1 MTDPCCPHF
10 GQTFPYVWEL
20 FIEMDQSATS
30 KTTETAQ
37 NILAIVDT
45 HKKRK
50 NVRSASLLLRVIEM
64 TDFGSPNLIKDII
77 IEGVQ

>member
-1 MTDPCCPHF
+1 M
-10 GQTFPYVWEL
+10 G
-20 FIEMDQSATS
+20 QSATS

-37 NILAIVDT
+37 NILAIVHT

-50 NVRSASLLLRVIEM
+50 NVRSASLLLRMIEM
-64 TDFGSPNLIKDII
+64 TDFGSLNLIKDNI